1 MSNPNKEKKKM
12 SKKRNDRITARDV
25 DFAKWYTDVV
35 IQADLIDYAP
45 VKGTMIFKPHG
56 YGIWELIMQTLDA
69 EFKQLGVENVYLP
82 LLIPASLFN
91 QEKEHIE
98 GFAPEVLTVT
108 KVGDKP
114 LEEELYIRPTSEV
127 LFSQYFKNNIHSYR
141 DWPLKNNQWV
151 NVMRWEKTTRPF
163 LRTSEFLWQEGH
175 TMHATSG
182 EADQFALTI
191 LNLYAK
197 FVEEY
202 LLIPVIK
209 GTKTI
214 NERFAGA
221 KETYT
226 IESLMHDGQALQ
238 TGTSHFLGDNFAK
251 VFDIK
256 FQNADGE
263 LEYAYGS
270 SWGVSTRM
278 IGALIMTHADDQGLV
293 LPSKVAPVQVQ
304 ILQLSS
310 ESLVQNV
317 VDQLKATLIK
327 DYRVKVDASEKT
339 FGYKMASSEIKGVP
353 IRIEVGMR
361 DVAQE
366 QVVISSR
373 VGDNKTTVKL
383 DQVKTFVDKAL
394 ITYDQELFK
403 RAKNS
408 LETRIYQAQT
418 LSEYQKGI
426 ATQPGLY
433 LVPFCGRV
441 VCEKEIKQKTSTNSR
456 CIPFNH
462 DQSVEPCFNCGQATK
477 IKAYFGRA
485 Y

>member
-1 MSNPNKEKKKM
+1 
-12 SKKRNDRITARDV
+12 
-25 DFAKWYTDVV
+25 
-35 IQADLIDYAP
+35 
-45 VKGTMIFKPHG
+45 
-56 YGIWELIMQTLDA
+56 
-69 EFKQLGVENVYLP
+69 
-82 LLIPASLFN
+82 
-91 QEKEHIE
+91 
-98 GFAPEVLTVT
+98 
-108 KVGDKP
+108 
-114 LEEELYIRPTSEV
+114 
-127 LFSQYFKNNIHSYR
+127 
-141 DWPLKNNQWV
+141 
-151 NVMRWEKTTRPF
+151 
-163 LRTSEFLWQEGH
+163 
-175 TMHATSG
+175 MHATSG